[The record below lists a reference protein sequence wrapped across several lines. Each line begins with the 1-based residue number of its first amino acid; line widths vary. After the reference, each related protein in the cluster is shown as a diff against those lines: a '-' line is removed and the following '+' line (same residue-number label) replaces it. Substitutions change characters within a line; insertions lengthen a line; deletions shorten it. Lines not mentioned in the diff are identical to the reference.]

1 MCMAPWL
8 SLRQHFRSYG
18 PVGLCVAKRWY
29 ARCAFRR
36 VPVGAGLLA
45 VRRGGA
51 ALAFVGKLGLAR
63 FAGVDVLVVIT
74 LKSAC

>member
-1 MCMAPWL
+1 MWNTL
-8 SLRQHFRSYG
+8 YTEITS
-18 PVGLCVAKRWY
+18 
-29 ARCAFRR
+29 

-63 FAGVDVLVVIT
+63 FAVVDVLVVIT
-74 LKSAC
+74 LKSACKFAM